1 MRSGLVAMT
10 VSQQRTADAVVIGA
24 GIVGVCVGLY
34 LQRTGRHVVLVDR
47 SAPGEGASGH
57 NGGVLA
63 VGECVPTGIPEV
75 IRSLPHLLRDPLS
88 PLAIR
93 YAHLHRL
100 APWMV
105 RFALASRA
113 HRVEDIAKA
122 LQSLTARSLEA
133 YEPLLNAS
141 GAACYVQEGGV
152 LYAYQSH
159 DAFAAAGFA
168 QQLRT
173 RRQVKF
179 KVLDARGV
187 DALDPNLAGRFR
199 QGIHFPEWRFTSD
212 VGAFVRALADS
223 FTAAGGTV
231 EQSEV
236 LDVERGHRRVQGV
249 TTTDGRISTG
259 AVVIA
264 AGAWSRRFARDLG
277 VDVPLAAE
285 RGYGVDLPD
294 PGFSLAIPITVPDFH
309 ISMGVNAG
317 GLRILGVDELA
328 TASAPPDFGLV
339 DRILRA
345 ARSVFPEL
353 RVEGATSWM
362 RCRPSMPDSLPVIG
376 RTPRYDNAYVA
387 FGHGHKGL
395 GLGAITGKLIQEL
408 VDDTTT
414 HVELTPFRPTRFSLR
429 PRRRAV
435 GVGVG
440 GRS

>member
-1 MRSGLVAMT
+1 MT
-10 VSQQRTADAVVIGA
+10 VPQQRAADAVVIGA

-34 LQRTGRHVVLVDR
+34 LQRTGRQVVLVDR
-47 SAPGEGASGH
+47 AAPGEGASGH

-63 VGECVPTGIPEV
+63 VGECVPTGTPDV
-75 IRSLPHLLRDPLS
+75 IRSLPSLLRAPLS

-113 HRVEDIAKA
+113 NRVEPIAAA
-122 LQSLTARSLEA
+122 LQSLTARSYGA
-133 YEPLLNAS
+133 YEPLLDAG
-141 GAACYVQEGGV
+141 GAAGYVHEGGV
-152 LYAYQSH
+152 LYAYQG
-159 DAFAAAGFA
+159 DAAFAAASFA
-168 QQLRT
+168 QELRT
-173 RRQVKF
+173 RRHVKF
-179 KVLDARGV
+179 EILDARGV
-187 DALDPNLAGRFR
+187 DDLDPALAGRFHR
-199 QGIHFPEWRFTSD
+199 GIHFPEWRFTTD
-212 VGAFVRALADS
+212 VAALVRALAES
-223 FTAAGGTV
+223 FAAAGGTV
-231 EQSEV
+231 VHDEV
-236 LDVERGHRRVQGV
+236 LDVERGQRRVQAV
-249 TTTDGRISTG
+249 TTTGGRIATD

-277 VDVPLAAE
+277 VDVPLEAE

-294 PGFSLAIPITVPDFH
+294 PGFTLQIPITVPDFH
-309 ISMGVNAG
+309 ISMGANAG
-317 GLRILGVDELA
+317 GMRILGVDELA
-328 TASAPPDFGLV
+328 TVAAPPDFRLV
-339 DRILRA
+339 DRIVRA
-345 ARSVFPEL
+345 ARRVFPEL

-376 RTPRYDNAYVA
+376 RTPRYENAYLA

-414 HVELTPFRPTRFSLR
+414 SVDLTAFRPTRFALR
-429 PRRRAV
+429 PSRRAI
-435 GVGVG
+435 GTGEG